1 MKLMRGYR
9 GDARDPDTLKSH
21 GGFVPKYLLET
32 HTDGLH
38 NALSALSL
46 CYYLNFIKTIRMWII
61 IC

>member
-21 GGFVPKYLLET
+21 GG
-32 HTDGLH
+32 GLH
-38 NALSALSL
+38 NALSAQSL
-46 CYYLNFIKTIRMWII
+46 CYYRNVIKTIRMWII